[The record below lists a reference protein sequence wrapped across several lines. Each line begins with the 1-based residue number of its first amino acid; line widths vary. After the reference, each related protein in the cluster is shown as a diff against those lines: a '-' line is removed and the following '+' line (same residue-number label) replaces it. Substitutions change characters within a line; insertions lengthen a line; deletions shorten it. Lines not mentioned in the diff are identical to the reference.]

1 MHNFNS
7 IDDCLDYSLA
17 THWTSL
23 EWKWHTWTLN
33 ICFFKAFVIEIES
46 FLMHFHLFS
55 LTSLGRNFFNLVA
68 WLLLLKFLIQYQ
80 FDLIFFQVFFFMAK
94 KGLITQLSWQ
104 MILTLQFKM
113 LYLNSFE
120 LVCKLW
126 EAHCLHIFSYR
137 CYSSSWFSDCHCD
150 AQM

>member
-1 MHNFNS
+1 
-7 IDDCLDYSLA
+7 
-17 THWTSL
+17 
-23 EWKWHTWTLN
+23 
-33 ICFFKAFVIEIES
+33 
-46 FLMHFHLFS
+46 MHFHLFS

-120 LVCKLW
+120 LVCKL
-126 EAHCLHIFSYR
+126 
-137 CYSSSWFSDCHCD
+137 
-150 AQM
+150 